1 MVSWLPGIALTS
13 QSLVQCLAQNKC
25 VVDVE
30 QEERGHN
37 QWMLT
42 GSSSS
47 PRKWGQVS
55 SASYKLR
62 KPRFWEVSRCVGAL
76 WLVGGRDDFELR
88 AAGSLGFESCHVPN
102 STPSSM

>member
-37 QWMLT
+37 QRMLT

-47 PRKWGQVS
+47 PRKWG
-55 SASYKLR
+55 
-62 KPRFWEVSRCVGAL
+62 WGAGVICIL
-76 WLVGGRDDFELR
+76 QAEEAKILGGFKVCGSPP
-88 AAGSLGFESCHVPN
+88 AGGWQR
-102 STPSSM
+102 